1 MTAAHRPLTRGFH
14 APGPPRSGPR
24 CETIEAAWVRIE
36 RFGSQLW
43 SFALLSVFT
52 RLSSLDCARTSWL
65 LGLAD
70 PLPRRTT
77 AMNHTLQRTLAA
89 GALSAVLLL
98 PALGHAH
105 QAERPGF
112 TPMVGGWRSRTLT
125 SPFDGKREYAA
136 LLDAGSGIPNSLGNI
151 VTPVLVVRCT
161 SNGGL
166 ASLINWDVFMSLGQI
181 EVSLRLDDEPVQTVT
196 WGLSSDGEAS
206 GPQGTGPIRTFLDRL
221 AKAHRLAVRAPRKD
235 SIPAE
240 AAFDLT
246 GADQIVAEAEKL
258 CP

>member
-1 MTAAHRPLTRGFH
+1 
-14 APGPPRSGPR
+14 
-24 CETIEAAWVRIE
+24 
-36 RFGSQLW
+36 
-43 SFALLSVFT
+43 
-52 RLSSLDCARTSWL
+52 
-65 LGLAD
+65 
-70 PLPRRTT
+70 
-77 AMNHTLQRTLAA
+77 MNHTLQRTLAA
-89 GALSAVLLL
+89 GALSALLLL
-98 PALGHAH
+98 PSLGNAH

-112 TPMVGGWRSRTLT
+112 APTVGGWRSRTLT

-166 ASLINWDVFMSLGQI
+166 EAMINWDVFMSLGQI
-181 EVSLRLDDEPVQTVT
+181 EVSLRLDDEPVQTAA
-196 WGLSSDGEAS
+196 WGLSGDGEA
-206 GPQGTGPIRTFLDRL
+206 TGPDGARANRAFLDKL
-221 AKAHRLAVRAPRKD
+221 ALAHRLAVRAPRKD

-246 GADQIVAEAEKL
+246 GADKIVAEAEKL